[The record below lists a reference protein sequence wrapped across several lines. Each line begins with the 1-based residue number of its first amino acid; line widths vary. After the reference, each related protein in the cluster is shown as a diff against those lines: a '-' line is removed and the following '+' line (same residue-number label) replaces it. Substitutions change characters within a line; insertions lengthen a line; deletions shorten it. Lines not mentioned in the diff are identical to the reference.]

1 MRRVWIVV
9 ALAGLGLVVSGCGG
23 GSSSGTS
30 DAKSGGG
37 QAVAPGEPAP
47 AGTNTNSDAQQY
59 RADEN
64 PTSTFALDVDTAS
77 YGYAQE
83 RLDAGQ
89 LPDPSTVRP
98 EEFVNAF
105 RQDYPEP
112 DGNGFTVTA
121 DGARLPGDD
130 GTRLLRIGLQTRGES
145 PETRRDAALTFVIDT
160 SGSMG
165 DTGKLDLVKDALHDL
180 VSQLRPTDRV
190 AIVAFSDEPHVLR
203 SMTPA
208 SNQAALDDA
217 IDELSADGSTN
228 LGAGM
233 QTGYKVARAGYRD
246 GATNR
251 VVLLSDGLANQ
262 GETSAKAILSTVSD
276 EAGKGISMLGVGVG
290 SDYGDALM
298 EQLADHG
305 NGMVVYVSSR
315 AEARRVFIEDLPAN
329 LDVRARDAKAQVRF
343 DSDTVDSYRLIG
355 FDDRRLSSD
364 DFRDDSVGG
373 GWIGPGHSVTALYEV
388 RLAPGATG
396 HLATAAVRWHDPST
410 GEAAETSQQIAVPD
424 LAPSLSGAAP
434 RLRADHAAAYFA
446 ELLRGEN
453 VPGVT
458 LASLADEAD
467 AAAGATEDSDLTE
480 LARLIRVAAGLR

>member
-1 MRRVWIVV
+1 MRRVWIAV
-9 ALAGLGLVVSGCGG
+9 ALAGLGLVVSGCAGG
-23 GSSSGTS
+23 RPVSSG
-30 DAKSGGG
+30 SGTPV
-37 QAVAPGEPAP
+37 VAPGEKAP
-47 AGTNTNSDAQQY
+47 TDTGSRADTRRYT
-59 RADEN
+59 ADEN

-77 YGYAQE
+77 YGYARE

-112 DGNGFTVTA
+112 AGNGFTVTA
-121 DGARLPGDD
+121 DGARLPGDG

-145 PETRRDAALTFVIDT
+145 PETRRDAALTFVVDT

-180 VSQLRPTDRV
+180 VGQLRPTDRV
-190 AIVAFSDEPHVLR
+190 AIVAFSDEPRVLR

-208 SNQAALDDA
+208 SNRAALNDA

-233 QTGYKVARAGYRD
+233 LTGYKVARAGYRG

-251 VVLLSDGLANQ
+251 VILLSDGLANQ
-262 GETSAKAILSTVSD
+262 GETSARAILRTVSE

-298 EQLADHG
+298 EELADHG

-315 AEARRVFIEDLPAN
+315 AQTRRVFTEDLPAN
-329 LDVRARDAKAQVRF
+329 LDVRARDAKAHVRF
-343 DSDTVDSYRLIG
+343 DGDTVDSYRLIG
-355 FDDRRLSSD
+355 FDDRRLSSGE
-364 DFRDDSVGG
+364 FRDDSVGG
-373 GWIGPGHSVTALYEV
+373 GWVGPGHSVTALYEV

-396 HLATAAVRWHDPST
+396 HLATAAVRWHDPDT
-410 GEAAETSQQIAVPD
+410 GEPAEISQQIAVSD

-446 ELLRGEN
+446 ELLRDES

-458 LASLADEAD
+458 LASLAAEAD

-480 LARLIRVAAGLR
+480 LARLIRVAAALR